1 MKRATK
7 EERERDTPAKHVL
20 GFAAVEFALNPC
32 RQRRIEEGGLD
43 ANAIWVGG
51 AGRESVQVVG
61 ESGHSP
67 DCLIR
72 FGWDFPKGVDQ
83 ILKYSCIIYIL
94 PC

>member
-1 MKRATK
+1 M
-7 EERERDTPAKHVL
+7 L

-32 RQRRIEEGGLD
+32 RQQPIEEGGLD

-51 AGRESVQVVG
+51 AGRESVEMMG

-72 FGWDFPKGVDQ
+72 FGVNFPKGVDQ